1 MHYTNL
7 FSIVI
12 GTYFRLRK
20 SNDAR
25 VTLCID
31 GLAMQLCMHVHTL
44 VSFVTVSLVILKRRL
59 KQATW
64 QRAVF
69 FATSALLVTS
79 EWPESEGETF
89 LGAVVV
95 AHSKPPRTRENDARK
110 TTRGTTVNSEDML
123 KRRTI
128 QCTRYRSTMRLI
140 FARAFHIS
148 GWAQGRG
155 SRSGVELCEHGF
167 TQLRK
172 RCVIT
177 FFH

>member
-1 MHYTNL
+1 M
-7 FSIVI
+7 
-12 GTYFRLRK
+12 
-20 SNDAR
+20 
-25 VTLCID
+25 
-31 GLAMQLCMHVHTL
+31 
-44 VSFVTVSLVILKRRL
+44 TVSLVKRRL

-79 EWPESEGETF
+79 EWPESEGETL
-89 LGAVVV
+89 LGAVV

-123 KRRTI
+123 KRRTM

-155 SRSGVELCEHGF
+155 SRSGAELCEHGVYTIKKEMRYNIF
-167 TQLRK
+167 SLNNLKGCRDGSAKKCRNKKHSYNKTG
-172 RCVIT
+172 
-177 FFH
+177 